1 MTMYQ
6 QRNTMPP
13 LTPTNNRLDF
23 LKQTPSAPKKY
34 NNFQS
39 RNDRLDFIRTP
50 PAPKNKSFIPKP
62 PNRNYARRVTFS
74 PVVLNDRFQKLKP
87 QVIKEPKKKT
97 FVAFPTRHQWEQGFR
112 PAWILRVNKDPP
124 ENYDEAYKIYKHYL
138 MEDEIVIPDKKY
150 VGDKAKQ
157 ISTTF
162 MNKMNKKK

>member
-6 QRNTMPP
+6 QVTP

-23 LKQTPSAPKKY
+23 LKQTPPAPKKH
-34 NNFQS
+34 NNFQP
-39 RNDRLDFIRTP
+39 RNDRLDFLRSP
-50 PAPKNKSFIPKP
+50 PAPKNNSPVANP
-62 PNRNYARRVTFS
+62 PNRNYARRNLK

-87 QVIKEPKKKT
+87 QCTKEPKKKT
-97 FVAFPTRHQWEQGFR
+97 FVAFPSRHQWEQGFR
-112 PAWILRVNKDPP
+112 PAWILRANKDPP
-124 ENYDEAYKIYKHYL
+124 ENYDEAYKIYKHY
-138 MEDEIVIPDKKY
+138 MVEDEIVIPDRKY

>member
-6 QRNTMPP
+6 QYTP

-23 LKQTPSAPKKY
+23 LKQTPPAPKKY

-39 RNDRLDFIRTP
+39 RNDRLDFLRSP
-50 PAPKNKSFIPKP
+50 SAPKNKSPVADPPK
-62 PNRNYARRVTFS
+62 RNYARRVTFS

-87 QVIKEPKKKT
+87 QIIKEPKKKT
-97 FVAFPTRHQWEQGFR
+97 FVAFPSRHQWEQGFR
-112 PAWILRVNKDPP
+112 PAWILRANKDPP
-124 ENYDEAYKIYKHYL
+124 ENYDEACKIYKHYL